1 VELIAGDLDP
11 AFIPTYGL
19 LATTYRVLG
28 DFPEGAL
35 DDALGQLGV
44 ERVELVEVAK
54 RYAAFPDLPS
64 NAADLR
70 VLTFLF
76 GRCKGRSSLERARF
90 EAAVAAEG
98 EPSLASLF
106 APFGVPAVAGLRRRS
121 LLFPILVPQRT
132 AVLRA
137 YQGLVEHLRLAE
149 QEARAAELSCSAIL
163 WRVAAV
169 IDGLVDAEV
178 GLYEKMNILR
188 NRVANSGS
196 VSDMERQL
204 WQPLTKQFANRRH
217 ALTHIAARERPTFE
231 ESIEYALTERAE
243 LVSASSA
250 LGLAVLHD
258 IAADLAALPAPQDAW
273 TQVWGLEGTGWIGD
287 QL

>member
-1 VELIAGDLDP
+1 MELIAGDLDP
-11 AFIPTYGL
+11 SLVPRYGL
-19 LATTYRVLG
+19 LATTFRVLG
-28 DFPEGAL
+28 DLPDGPL

-44 ERVELVEVAK
+44 ERAELVEVAK
-54 RYAAFPDLPS
+54 RYATFPDLHS

-76 GRCKGRSSLERARF
+76 GRCQGRSSMERAKF
-90 EAAVAAEG
+90 EAALAAEG
-98 EPSLASLF
+98 PSSLAPLF
-106 APFGVPAVAGLRRRS
+106 APFGVPAVAGLQGRS
-121 LLFPILVPQRT
+121 LLFPVLVPKRT

-149 QEARAAELSCSAIL
+149 QEARAGELSSSAIL

-169 IDGLVDAEV
+169 IDGLVDADV
-178 GLYEKMNILR
+178 SLYDKMNNLR

-196 VSDMERQL
+196 VSALEKQL
-204 WQPLTKQFANRRH
+204 WQPLTKEFANRRH
-217 ALTHIAARERPTFE
+217 ALSHIAVREGPTFE
-231 ESIEYALTERAE
+231 ESVEYALAERGE

-250 LGLAVLHD
+250 LGLAVLHEV
-258 IAADLAALPAPQDAW
+258 AADLAALPAPEDAW
-273 TQVWGLEGTGWIGD
+273 NQVWGLEGTGWIRD